1 MKAQMMAR
9 RSMMA
14 KPLRR
19 GWSGIGAA
27 ALLAIS
33 HGQILAQQPTNIL
46 PPDPAP
52 VSAPAPASIQNDA
65 CSYLN
70 ATRNNCTNTR
80 RVTIGW
86 RLNIE
91 AEQDLLWRMITRNQ
105 KARVGWPAEFEI
117 SRAEPGS
124 KTLVLIDMK
133 NGPAGSTETEEAASY
148 RGPDHETGEAA
159 RAGRAIVIGELD
171 DPRLADNFDQALQNL
186 IRIRALGLLT
196 SQWRR
201 DEFALCLERVD
212 RECPEE
218 DGSDFSLLLPGEEAR
233 FGLRNVSDPAT
244 AGSRPSYVYVLMVT
258 PDNQVRVILTPDD
271 AGGQPLASGQI
282 AINRRETIT
291 LQDGRTRFF
300 TLIREAPFEPGVIVR
315 DPVSGQRRFDCSA
328 GREPVLCSALSGEN
342 IALPPSWPEGPVYWT
357 MAEQSVIVTRKQQ
370 FAAGGGR
377 TAKAGFAPWQAQIF
391 SNQTYSKKQIDADTA
406 LGPKGR
412 MLEKQTDYQLYHRCG
427 GSLIAPGIVLT
438 AAHCVAKGPTVEGG
452 QVLRTREVRLGT
464 QDLSQP
470 GAVYRIV
477 AVVVHKGYRTNS
489 QRDDIALLRIVPKVG
504 VAPQVAVRLAHEV
517 PGFPRATPGAPISVL
532 GWGFTGVVERGERHE
547 MTRDGPQFAVAR
559 LQIADLQ
566 AFDPAECARIPGYG
580 DIFKTICAVSRS
592 DRRDGS
598 TAFSCRGDSGGPV
611 VRQRGAQIVQVGLVS
626 GGVGCGAIENGQQNP
641 SRFVD
646 LALYGGWIEGAK
658 KLVRS
663 LTNEVRP
670 YP

>member
-1 MKAQMMAR
+1 MATSAWQMP
-9 RSMMA
+9 SI
-14 KPLRR
+14 LRAF
-19 GWSGIGAA
+19 SGAL
-27 ALLAIS
+27 ALLLALPGS
-33 HGQILAQQPTNIL
+33 PLHGQDQAEYPTAPPADAATPAQAGVRD
-46 PPDPAP
+46 DP
-52 VSAPAPASIQNDA
+52 
-65 CSYLN
+65 CSYFN
-70 ATRNNCTNTR
+70 ATRNYCTNTR

-91 AEQDLLWRMITRNQ
+91 AEQDLLWRMITRNP
-105 KARVGWPAEFEI
+105 KARIGWPAEFEI
-117 SRAEPGS
+117 SRASPGS
-124 KTLVLIDMK
+124 KTLVLIATQ
-133 NGPAGSTETEEAASY
+133 NSPVGSTETEEDASY
-148 RGPDHETGEAA
+148 RGPDREAGEAT
-159 RAGRAIVIGELD
+159 GDMIDIGELD
-171 DPRLADNFDQALQNL
+171 DPRLADKFDQALQNL
-186 IRIRALGLLT
+186 IRIRALGLLS
-196 SQWRR
+196 SQLRR
-201 DEFALCLERVD
+201 GDFALCLERVD

-218 DGSDFSLLLPGEEAR
+218 DGSDFAMLRPGEEAR
-233 FGLRNVSDPAT
+233 FGLRNVADPDT
-244 AGSRPSYVYVLMVT
+244 AGSRPDYAYVLMVT

-271 AGGQPLASGQI
+271 AGGQPLAPGQI
-282 AINRRETIT
+282 AINRQETII
-291 LQDGRTRFF
+291 LQEGRTRFF
-300 TLIREAPFEPGVIVR
+300 TLLRAKPFAPGVIVR
-315 DPVSGQRRFDCSA
+315 DPTSGHRILDCSA

-342 IALPPSWPEGPVYWT
+342 IALPPAWPTGPVHWT

-370 FAAGGGR
+370 YAAGGGR

-391 SNQTYSKKQIDADTA
+391 SNQTYSKKQIDEDTA
-406 LGPKGR
+406 LGPKGK
-412 MLEKQTDYQLYHRCG
+412 MLARQTDYQRYHRCG

-464 QDLSQP
+464 QDLSKP

-504 VAPQVAVRLAHEV
+504 VAPQLAVRLAHEV

-547 MTRDGPQFAVAR
+547 MTQDGPQFAVAR
-559 LQIADLQ
+559 LQIADLE

-580 DIFKTICAVSRS
+580 DIFKTICAVTRS
-592 DRRDGS
+592 DRQDRS

-611 VRQRGAQIVQVGLVS
+611 IRQRGVQIVQVGLVS

-646 LALYGGWIEGAK
+646 LALYGAWIEGAK

-663 LTNEVRP
+663 LNNEVRP
-670 YP
+670 FP